1 MKNSIVL
8 FRSLAVVI
16 LLAGSAHL
24 VSYASQSS
32 NYTSGTDL
40 EENTIS
46 QFPDEKKQS
55 IENEDDNKK
64 TSNASVNHYNEETDY
79 IIGNWKVTY
88 HSKEFRGAI
97 VYTIKKEGNVFN
109 AYTYQYEDE
118 SGNSEKAKGT
128 KTLIIKSFDGY
139 KGKGIYTI
147 EHEKQIYDIDCT
159 IDMVDENTF
168 RLSYDYYGYGDVET
182 WKRQ

>member
-1 MKNSIVL
+1 MKNSTLL

-24 VSYASQSS
+24 ASYASQSS
-32 NYTSGTDL
+32 NDTSRTDL

-46 QFPDEKKQS
+46 QFPDEKKQT
-55 IENEDDNKK
+55 IENEGDNKEASN
-64 TSNASVNHYNEETDY
+64 TSTNYYNKETDY
-79 IIGNWKVTY
+79 IIGNWRVTY
-88 HSKEFRGAI
+88 HSKEFMGAI
-97 VYTIKKEGNVFN
+97 VYTIKKEDNVFN

-118 SGNSEKAKGT
+118 SGNSKKAKGT
-128 KTLIIKSFDGY
+128 KALIIKSFDGY

-147 EHEKQIYDIDCT
+147 EYKKQMYDIECA

-168 RLSYDYYGYGDVET
+168 KLSYDYYGYSDVET